1 MPQCRVEGDVM
12 DVKNTTARFGAV
24 SQAMHWLIVALIIAQ
39 YVLAELAED
48 AGHERA
54 AHPAA
59 ALQQLALLTRHRSV
73 GLTIFALV
81 VLRLLWRW
89 YSPPPP
95 FPAAMPRWQV
105 NAARLTHYAFYLLL
119 FLLPISGLVMS
130 AASNYPVSYF
140 GLFTI
145 PNVVAPDEALK
156 DVMKEWH
163 EMLFNLLVAVAVV
176 HAAAALKH
184 HFVDRDDVLRRMLPW
199 PRR

>member
-1 MPQCRVEGDVM
+1 
-12 DVKNTTARFGAV
+12 
-24 SQAMHWLIVALIIAQ
+24 
-39 YVLAELAED
+39 VLAELADE
-48 AGHERA
+48 AGHEKA

-59 ALQQLALLTRHRSV
+59 ALQQLALLARHKSI
-73 GLTIFALV
+73 GLTIFALA

-105 NAARLTHYAFYLLL
+105 NAARFTHYAFYALL

-145 PNVVAPDEALK
+145 PNVVAPDETLK
-156 DVMKEWH
+156 HIMKERH
-163 EMLFNLLVAVAVV
+163 EMLFDILVAVAVV
-176 HAAAALKH
+176 HVVAALKH
-184 HFVDRDDVLRRMLPW
+184 HFVDRDDVLRRMLPGAK
-199 PRR
+199 R